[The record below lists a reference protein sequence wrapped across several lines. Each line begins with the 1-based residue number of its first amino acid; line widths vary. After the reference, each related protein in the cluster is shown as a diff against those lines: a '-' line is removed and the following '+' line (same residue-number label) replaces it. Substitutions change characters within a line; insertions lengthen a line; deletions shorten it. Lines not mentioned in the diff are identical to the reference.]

1 MTTEKQIKANQANAK
16 KSTGA
21 TSDEGKAVVASNA
34 LKHGLFA
41 QRLMLPDEN
50 LDEYAQ
56 LIHGLVSSLNPVGTL
71 EQLLV
76 EKIAVATWKQLRLV
90 RAESASIELD
100 RSMSIEKNRKAVGS
114 TMGRKWD
121 EPDITIEEFEPL
133 SADDEAQ
140 LIWCRNVMK
149 EHDTL
154 SYEVLKQ
161 SDIAKLKKD
170 APTIYEQLDNE
181 AEAEDMSLDEYV
193 DHLNSDSDDGLY
205 KWFIEL
211 HQWATKELAR
221 INRRG
226 IVQAI
231 GNQVRAKLT
240 APIHNELLARYQAGI
255 DNELYKAIEAL
266 RKQQEWRSKGMVI
279 LEAEAA

>member
-1 MTTEKQIKANQANAK
+1 MATEKQIKANQANAK

-21 TSDEGKAVVASNA
+21 TSDEGKAVIASNA

-41 QRLMLPDEN
+41 QRLILPDEN

-56 LIHGLVSSLNPVGTL
+56 LIHGLISSLNPVGTL

-76 EKIAVATWKQLRLV
+76 EKIAVATWKQLRLT
-90 RAESASIELD
+90 RAEGASIELD
-100 RSMSIEKNRKAVGS
+100 RNMSLEKNRKDIGS
-114 TMGRKWD
+114 IMGRTWN
-121 EPDITIEEFEPL
+121 EPVITIEEFEPL

-140 LIWCRNVMK
+140 LVWCNKVITERDN
-149 EHDTL
+149 L

-161 SDIAKLKKD
+161 SNIAKLKKD
-170 APTIYEQLDNE
+170 APTIHEQLSVE
-181 AEAEDMSLDEYV
+181 AESEDMSLDEYV
-193 DHLNSDSDDGLY
+193 AHLNSDNDEGVYYWAQDLR
-205 KWFIEL
+205 KW
-211 HQWATKELAR
+211 ANKELDR
-221 INRRG
+221 INRRN

-231 GNQVRAKLT
+231 GSQLRAKLT
-240 APIHNELLARYQAGI
+240 SPIGNELLARYQAGI

-279 LEAEAA
+279 FEAEAA

>member
-100 RSMSIEKNRKAVGS
+100 RSMSREKNRNEVGS

-121 EPDITIEEFEPL
+121 EPVVTIDEFEPL
-133 SADDEAQ
+133 SEDDEAQ
-140 LIWCRNVMK
+140 LLWCRNVMK
-149 EHDTL
+149 ERNTI

-161 SDIAKLKKD
+161 SDIAKLKTD

-193 DHLNSDSDDGLY
+193 AHLNADSDDGLY
-205 KWFIEL
+205 QWAVEL

>member
-21 TSDEGKAVVASNA
+21 TSDEGKAVIATNA

-41 QRLMLPDEN
+41 QRLILQDEN

-56 LIHGLVSSLNPVGTL
+56 LIDGLFNSLNPVGTL

-100 RSMSIEKNRKAVGS
+100 RSMSIEKNRKAVGN

-133 SADDEAQ
+133 SEDDEAQ
-140 LIWCRNVMK
+140 LIWCNNVIT
-149 EHDTL
+149 ERDTI
-154 SYEVLKQ
+154 SYEILKQ
-161 SDIAKLKKD
+161 SNIAKLKTD
-170 APTIYEQLDNE
+170 APIIYEQLSVE
-181 AEAEDMSLDEYV
+181 AESEDMSLDEYV
-193 DHLNSDSDDGLY
+193 AHLNSDSDDGVY
-205 KWFIEL
+205 QWSCEL
-211 HQWATKELAR
+211 RTWANKELAR

-231 GNQVRAKLT
+231 GSQVRAKLT
-240 APIHNELLARYQAGI
+240 SPIHNELLARYQAGI

-266 RKQQEWRSKGMVI
+266 RKQQEWRSKGMVLI
-279 LEAEAA
+279 EGEAA

>member
-21 TSDEGKAVVASNA
+21 TSDEGKAVIASNA

-41 QRLMLPDEN
+41 QRLILPDEN

-100 RSMSIEKNRKAVGS
+100 RSMSIEKNRKAVGN

-140 LIWCRNVMK
+140 LIWCNNVIT
-149 EHDTL
+149 ERDTI

-161 SDIAKLKKD
+161 SNIAKLKTD
-170 APTIYEQLDNE
+170 APIIYEQLSVE
-181 AEAEDMSLDEYV
+181 AESEDMSLDEYV
-193 DHLNSDSDDGLY
+193 AHLNSDKDDGIY
-205 KWFIEL
+205 
-211 HQWATKELAR
+211 QWANELRTWANKELAR

-231 GNQVRAKLT
+231 GSQVRAKLT
-240 APIHNELLARYQAGI
+240 SPIHNELLARYQAGI

-266 RKQQEWRSKGMVI
+266 RKQQEWRSKGMVLI
-279 LEAEAA
+279 EGEAA